1 MRKANSLKTLAKFAV
16 ILFIICDKWKLV
28 FAMPA
33 SEDDIESSEVLKDKI
48 ESFKVD
54 ILARLGYERP
64 PDISNVTHSIEEKRK
79 MIKQYRK
86 YMEEKELL
94 YRKDLD
100 DDDSDEPKV
109 LSKTYYSL
117 DYKGN
122 VIHILFPC

>member
-1 MRKANSLKTLAKFAV
+1 MRKANSLKTLAKCAV
-16 ILFIICDKWKLV
+16 FLFIICDRWKLV
-28 FAMPA
+28 SAMPA
-33 SEDDIESSEVLKDKI
+33 SEEDIEASEVLKDKI
-48 ESFKVD
+48 ESFKMD
-54 ILARLGYERP
+54 ILTRLGYERP

-94 YRKDLD
+94 HRKDLG

-117 DYKGN
+117 DYTGN
-122 VIHILFPC
+122 VNTLRL